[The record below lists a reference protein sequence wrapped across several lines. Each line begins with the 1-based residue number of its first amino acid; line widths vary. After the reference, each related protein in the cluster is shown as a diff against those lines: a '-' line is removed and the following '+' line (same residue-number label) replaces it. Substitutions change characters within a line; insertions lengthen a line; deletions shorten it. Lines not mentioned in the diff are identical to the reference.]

1 MLWKYI
7 DSLVHVLAVCQ
18 APLSL
23 RFADANENM
32 LIHVDIHMIHDTCCI
47 FLQDPLIDVYPP

>member
-32 LIHVDIHMIHDTCCI
+32 LIHMYHMIHVVFSCRI
-47 FLQDPLIDVYPP
+47 L